1 MGGTGVRQI
10 EVLDVE
16 HLVGGVGFL
25 ALKLETTDLVSE
37 IIDRRV
43 QAGDLGVDRLDLGVD
58 GVDAGIH
65 VRLLGLQ
72 LGEGCGVALE
82 QLLNRLQRG
91 SDVRDLLVGLHRVLL
106 NAGLVLRALEVVG
119 KVRQDGIDGESG
131 GGCGGGEKRG
141 IETKSDTRCNHA
153 GVASGRTG

>member
-25 ALKLETTDLVSE
+25 ALKLEMTDLVSE

-43 QAGDLGVDRLDLGVD
+43 QAGDLGVDSLDLGVD

-106 NAGLVLRALEVVG
+106 NARLVLWAVEVVG
-119 KVRQDGIDGESG
+119 KVRQDEIDGESG

-141 IETKSDTRCNHA
+141 IETKSDTRCNDA

>member
-43 QAGDLGVDRLDLGVD
+43 QVGDLGVARLDLGVD

-65 VRLLGLQ
+65 VRLPGLQ

-106 NAGLVLRALEVVG
+106 NASLVLRALEVVG
-119 KVRQDGIDGESG
+119 KVR
-131 GGCGGGEKRG
+131 
-141 IETKSDTRCNHA
+141 
-153 GVASGRTG
+153 